1 MGEKRGWRRCSRRFL
16 DSDCPQLSTAS
27 LPLDPSAAIF
37 ATMSEDEPGILLVED
52 DPALAL
58 GLSDSLRFEG
68 YRVVHTAKGEEAIRL
83 AESED
88 IGCVILDLMLPDLN
102 GYQVCETIRKADPV
116 LPILMLTAR
125 GQEAD
130 KIRGLEAGADDYV
143 TKPFS
148 IGELV
153 ARIRALFRRAGRSVR
168 PSQAEIRIGDI
179 NVETGSQTLT
189 SGSDTMHLS
198 FYEVELLKFLWE
210 RQGEPVSR
218 DEILEKIWGLEA
230 GPNNRTVDN
239 FIVKLRRKIEPKPD
253 RPVHI
258 LTVYGIGY
266 KLVC

>member
-1 MGEKRGWRRCSRRFL
+1 MFGPMTETERS
-16 DSDCPQLSTAS
+16 
-27 LPLDPSAAIF
+27 
-37 ATMSEDEPGILLVED
+37 ILLVED

-68 YRVVHTAKGEEAIRL
+68 YRVVHTSKGEEAIEL
-83 AESED
+83 AQSEG
-88 IGCVILDLMLPDLN
+88 INCVILDLMLPDMN
-102 GYQVCETIRKADPV
+102 GYHVCETIRANDPI

-153 ARIRALFRRAGRSVR
+153 ARIRALFRRAGRAVR
-168 PSQAEIRIGDI
+168 PSAAEIQIGDLNI
-179 NVETGSQTLT
+179 ETIAQTMTRGSETT
-189 SGSDTMHLS
+189 HLS

-210 RQGEPVSR
+210 RRGEPVSR

-258 LTVYGIGY
+258 LTVYGVGY